1 MNIKII
7 IIILLIIYYK
17 FRKNKNTEFFDIN
30 NNRVYRNSIV
40 RVHAQNI
47 KFNWLEPYKNSG
59 SNESIGTGFF
69 IDNKGHILTC
79 AHVVD
84 DSIKTYVS
92 IPQVGKMLFDT
103 EIIRIAPYHDLA
115 ILKIKN
121 YKNKNYL
128 EFSDSDKVKSGDNVI
143 ALGYP
148 LGQDRLKRTSG
159 VISGIQ
165 DGDLQTDTPINPGN
179 SGGPLLNENGE
190 VIGINFAGY
199 SAMVAENI
207 GYAIPSFKFNLLKK
221 DLLDTKAKNIII
233 KKPILGSSFNN
244 TSKEMFE
251 FNKNQL
257 CHSGYYINAVYKNSP
272 FDKAGIK
279 KGDILCKFGGYSLD
293 NYGETK
299 VDWSMDKV
307 SIVDLFNRHK
317 VGDKID
323 VEYLRNS
330 ELVETEVE
338 TKSIDYYNIRN
349 YYPGYEKIEYL
360 IFGGLILMNLSMN
373 HLKEIETLGE
383 KIDKYK
389 KLENQIEPKILVS
402 YVFPGSYMNSLK
414 VIAQGDIIK
423 EINSIKV
430 NTIKECLDALK
441 SPLERKGKDKYRLT
455 FLTEDNLFV
464 MLNLKKVLDEEKF
477 LSEQHGYKVNKKLFN
492 YLNNL

>member
-1 MNIKII
+1 
-7 IIILLIIYYK
+7 
-17 FRKNKNTEFFDIN
+17 
-30 NNRVYRNSIV
+30 
-40 RVHAQNI
+40 
-47 KFNWLEPYKNSG
+47 
-59 SNESIGTGFF
+59 
-69 IDNKGHILTC
+69 
-79 AHVVD
+79 
-84 DSIKTYVS
+84 
-92 IPQVGKMLFDT
+92 MLFDT
-103 EIIRIAPYHDLA
+103 DIIRIAPYHDLA
-115 ILKIKN
+115 VLKIKK

-128 EFSDSDKVKSGDNVI
+128 EFGDSDKVKSGDSVI

-165 DGDLQTDTPINPGN
+165 DGDIQTDAPINPGN
-179 SGGPLLNENGE
+179 SGGPLLDKNGK

-207 GYAIPSFKFNLLKK
+207 GYAIPSFKYNLLED
-221 DLLDTKAKNIII
+221 DLLDNMAENKKI

-251 FNKNQL
+251 FNKNDL
-257 CHSGYYINAVYKNSP
+257 CHSGYYINAVYKDSP
-272 FDKAGIK
+272 FDKSGIK
-279 KGDILCKFGGYSLD
+279 KGDIICKFDGYSLD

-299 VDWSMDKV
+299 VSWSMDKV

-323 VEYLRNS
+323 IEYLRDQ
-330 ELVETEVE
+330 ELVETEVTTE
-338 TKSIDYYNIRN
+338 SIDYYNIRN
-349 YYPGYEKIEYL
+349 YYPEYEDIQYL

-389 KLENQIEPKILVS
+389 KLENQIKPKILVS

-414 VIAQGDIIK
+414 VIAKGDIIK
-423 EINSIKV
+423 EINGVKV
-430 NTIKECLDALK
+430 STIKKCLDALK
-441 SPLERKGKDKYRLT
+441 SPLERKKDKYRLT

-464 MLNLKKVLDEEKF
+464 MLNLKKVLNEEKF
-477 LSEQHGYKVNKKLFN
+477 LSEQHGYKINKNLFN
-492 YLNNL
+492 YYKKIFNKLNYIYINI

>member
-1 MNIKII
+1 MKII
-7 IIILLIIYYK
+7 IIILLLIFVFLKLKGKREY
-17 FRKNKNTEFFDIN
+17 FNIN
-30 NNRVYRNSIV
+30 NNNIYRNSIV
-40 RVHAQNI
+40 RIHAQNV
-47 KFNWLEPYKNSG
+47 KFDWLEPYKNSG

-69 IDNKGHILTC
+69 INNEGYILTC

-103 EIIRIAPYHDLA
+103 ELIRIAPYHDLA
-115 ILKIKN
+115 ILKIKK

-128 EFSDSDKVKSGDNVI
+128 KFAESDKVKSGDKVI

-159 VISGIQ
+159 VVSGIQ
-165 DGDLQTDTPINPGN
+165 DGDIQTDAPINPGN
-179 SGGPLLNENGE
+179 SGGPLLNEDGD

-221 DLLDTKAKNIII
+221 DLMDKEADNIII
-233 KKPILGSSFNN
+233 KKAILGSSFNN

-251 FNKNQL
+251 FNQNDL
-257 CHSGYYINAVYKNSP
+257 CHNGYYINAVYKNSP

-279 KGDILCKFGGYSLD
+279 KGDIVCSFDGFSLD

-299 VDWSMDKV
+299 VSWSMDKV

-317 VGDKID
+317 VGDIID
-323 VEYLRNS
+323 VEYLRDN
-330 ELVETEVE
+330 ELVEAEVKTE
-338 TKSIDYYNIRN
+338 SIDYYKIRN
-349 YYPGYEKIEYL
+349 YYPNHENVEYL

-373 HLKEIETLGE
+373 HLNEIETLGDN
-383 KIDKYK
+383 IDKFK
-389 KLENQIEPKILVS
+389 KLENQIKPKILVS
-402 YVFPGSYMNSLK
+402 HVFPGSYMNSLK
-414 VIAQGDIIK
+414 VISGGDIIK
-423 EINSIKV
+423 EINGIKV
-430 NTIKECLDALK
+430 KTIEECIDALK
-441 SPLERKGKDKYRLT
+441 IPLTKTGKTKLRLT
-455 FLTEDNLFV
+455 ILTEDNLFV

-477 LSEQHGYKVNKKLFN
+477 LSEQHGYNVNKKLYNF
-492 YLNNL
+492 LKKL